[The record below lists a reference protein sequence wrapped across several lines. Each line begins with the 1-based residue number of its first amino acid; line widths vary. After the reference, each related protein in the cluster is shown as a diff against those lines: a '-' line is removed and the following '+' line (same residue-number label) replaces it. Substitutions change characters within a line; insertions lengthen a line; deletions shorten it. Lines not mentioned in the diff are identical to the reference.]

1 MIHIFRQCLV
11 IFQLSICNMYCSF
24 NGVLL
29 GYKNVK
35 LIKDRATI
43 INDDPSLHLDIE
55 ADFYIFMPELG
66 CTLFGK

>member
-1 MIHIFRQCLV
+1 MIHIFRQCFV

-24 NGVLL
+24 NGFIL

-35 LIKDRATI
+35 LIPYRETI
-43 INDDPSLHLDIE
+43 INDDLSLHLDIE
-55 ADFYIFMPELG
+55 ADFYIFMPEVG